1 MQMLKFT
8 LVLIRST
15 LTRAGQ
21 EPNEQVVESMMSEAP
36 GPLNFTM
43 FLTLFGEKLN
53 GMCMCS
59 CARGM
64 CVCVCVCVCM
74 CSCVLYLWCCGVRVY
89 LSIHPFISVNI
100 YVEHFIFVV
109 WFPILGTDPEDVIR
123 NAFACFDEEAT
134 GHINEDRW
142 AGSECDEYSNYQP
155 CPLRCIA

>member
-15 LTRAGQ
+15 LTRTGQ

-64 CVCVCVCVCM
+64 CVCVCVCVCA
-74 CSCVLYLWCCGVRVY
+74 CVRVCCICGVV
-89 LSIHPFISVNI
+89 
-100 YVEHFIFVV
+100 
-109 WFPILGTDPEDVIR
+109 
-123 NAFACFDEEAT
+123 A
-134 GHINEDRW
+134 
-142 AGSECDEYSNYQP
+142 
-155 CPLRCIA
+155 